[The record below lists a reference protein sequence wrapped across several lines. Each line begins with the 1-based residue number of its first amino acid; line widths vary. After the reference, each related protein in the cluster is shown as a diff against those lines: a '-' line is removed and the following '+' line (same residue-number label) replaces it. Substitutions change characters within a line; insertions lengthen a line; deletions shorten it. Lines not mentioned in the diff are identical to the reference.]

1 MTGRISMIE
10 EAYERKSEELD
21 NNEHNCMALMKLIDD
36 QKKTIKQL
44 HFKLKKKDEDEA
56 QRKLILS
63 EKEQEVHFLKNFINS
78 LKNESNCKSIIY

>member
-21 NNEHNCMALMKLIDD
+21 NNEHNCMALMKLIED
-36 QKKTIKQL
+36 QKKAIKQL

-78 LKNESNCKSIIY
+78 LKNESNCNNTL